1 MVPAKKSAPGSRRE
15 ASTEL
20 MAGSLGD
27 GFAPCDWD
35 IYIYHAIIS
44 TMGYN
49 VLVASCSNEPTV
61 FLTDAEFGAAIPPA
75 CRMCFFSRRSA
86 CLITQGV
93 PGVESWTNITTQKA

>member
-1 MVPAKKSAPGSRRE
+1 MRGRQRWCQPKRVHRAPAERPALSL
-15 ASTEL
+15 T
-20 MAGSLGD
+20 AGSFGD

-35 IYIYHAIIS
+35 IYIYIYHAIIS

-75 CRMCFFSRRSA
+75 CRMCFFRDDPRA
-86 CLITQGV
+86 L
-93 PGVESWTNITTQKA
+93 

>member
-35 IYIYHAIIS
+35 I
-44 TMGYN
+44 
-49 VLVASCSNEPTV
+49 SCGN
-61 FLTDAEFGAAIPPA
+61 LYYG
-75 CRMCFFSRRSA
+75 
-86 CLITQGV
+86 L
-93 PGVESWTNITTQKA
+93 

>member
-1 MVPAKKSAPGSRRE
+1 MDLRLVTG
-15 ASTEL
+15 
-20 MAGSLGD
+20 
-27 GFAPCDWD
+27 
-35 IYIYHAIIS
+35 IYHAVIS

-49 VLVASCSNEPTV
+49 VLVASCSNEATV

>member
-35 IYIYHAIIS
+35 ILYIYIYIS
-44 TMGYN
+44 CDNLYYG
-49 VLVASCSNEPTV
+49 L
-61 FLTDAEFGAAIPPA
+61 
-75 CRMCFFSRRSA
+75 
-86 CLITQGV
+86 
-93 PGVESWTNITTQKA
+93 